1 MPLAY
6 RKRGWALRRRGH
18 GKLYSPVLRKRSA
31 TVRRP
36 QVIVSGHRLM
46 LAWSWLDIGL
56 RTSPTRDRRARN
68 LGLVRPAALPSATP
82 IRDDLRNGSARERRI
97 ASGHTGADIA
107 RVLRVTPQAVFWW
120 ETGRSVPTVP
130 HALAYGR
137 ALAAVEKRAA

>member
-6 RKRGWALRRRGH
+6 QMTGWALRRRVH
-18 GKLYSPVLRKRSA
+18 GKLYSPVLRKRPA

-56 RTSPTRDRRARN
+56 LTSQTRNRRARN
-68 LGLVRPAALPSATP
+68 LGLVRPADLATAIR

-97 ASGHTGADIA
+97 AS
-107 RVLRVTPQAVFWW
+107 
-120 ETGRSVPTVP
+120 
-130 HALAYGR
+130 
-137 ALAAVEKRAA
+137 